1 MADETNLNIVIPD
14 MAQEAKIILD
24 WDDGQWYIS
33 RIQSSDGTVV
43 MDSNTSTTDTTSGVK
58 VAVWD
63 SEYKYLVDDIVGY
76 NGSMYVSKQNQ
87 NKGNVPTDG
96 TFWWYPLVDL
106 SNVNAA
112 TLEGK
117 NLAEISKDI
126 LGGNLI
132 TDFYKKQETDNLIL
146 KYINNVNAKLLEDWS
161 LQNIKDDYTRLINNA
176 KIESEQ
182 IAIDYFVSDSLDSYQ
197 QSLIDRFNENIADDN
212 INQNI

>member
-14 MAQEAKIILD
+14 VAQEAKIILD

-33 RIQSSDGTVV
+33 SIQSSDGT
-43 MDSNTSTTDTTSGVK
+43 DITDTSTSTTDTTSGVK

-87 NKGNVPTDG
+87 NKGNIPTDG
-96 TFWWYPLVDL
+96 TFWWHPLVDL
-106 SNVNAA
+106 SNVNAV

-126 LGGNLI
+126 LGGSLI

-161 LQNIKDDYTRLINNA
+161 LQNIKDDYTELINDS
-176 KIESEQ
+176 KIEAEQ
-182 IAIDYFVSDSLDSYQ
+182 YAIDYFVSDSSDSYQ
-197 QSLIDRFNENIADDN
+197 QSLINRFNENIADDN